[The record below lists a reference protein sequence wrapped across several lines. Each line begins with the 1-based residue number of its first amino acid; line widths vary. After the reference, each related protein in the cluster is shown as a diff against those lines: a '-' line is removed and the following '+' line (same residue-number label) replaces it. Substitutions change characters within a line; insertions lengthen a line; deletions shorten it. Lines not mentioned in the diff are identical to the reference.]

1 MRMNDAPK
9 KHDKDYVQIEEK
21 ILKYNKTLKDGQNK
35 LRIYPWGELDFDQV
49 YVIPHL
55 AKTPEPDEETRITED
70 EQGDDGTEVS
80 NESEDE
86 SVELIGDISAKYFQE
101 KVVEDPS
108 LSAVDS
114 EEEKILCKEI
124 EPVLPKTKNISNAEL
139 LFEPSEQQYSAPIE
153 PSKKLLHGL
162 VHYMVSDQKLL
173 MTTTIGGHLKG
184 KTFFYRTFPELY
196 FYNHLN
202 EEVER
207 ETQIGRI
214 FENDNIVYVVG
225 GAGYGKSL
233 FLRKLCVSPQLLSGF
248 TEKPLLIIRGEIKR
262 LVRNDGTRR
271 TMQEFLEESFIHNSL
286 CDSREINQNFITEC
300 LEAGRC
306 MLLLDALDEVSN
318 EHREVLHD
326 LIISQFTNIYPGN
339 KVCITSRERGFIPR
353 RKITCFFIRPVTPQ
367 DIEEYVSRFIAI
379 NKFDRQLIKGFVAEA
394 TELVNKKFVKGFL
407 TLSLLLAIYHKEGRL
422 PNNKLQLY
430 EKCFEYMANQREK
443 EKDRIFNSKTEQNY
457 NWENLDKFLTDE
469 TFIELAK
476 YGTPNNKDI
485 SERSIKKLML
495 NMYRGEF
502 SSSTACKLGIEEF
515 LQFCADR
522 TEVFIQSQNS
532 NSDYRFYHRSFYEYF
547 YAKYIEANA
556 KSEEEAYEMLRCF
569 DMDSEIFELLTML
582 YDNEGDKIKNNSL
595 TEYLFEKAHKSLSNG
610 TNQVDRGFDMLVMLL
625 NVVNDEAF
633 LQRFIV
639 LFLQHAETLSGQMLT
654 VSFGMLSTIL
664 TRNTAYYISQF
675 GGRLGRI
682 QERILQYYLNNIKE
696 CNTLLKKVSSRKH
709 ETITREDINAE
720 KIFTFNELILIL
732 PNCYE
737 ILDDFF
743 TKFADRKHLIAVER
757 LQNREVNVL
766 FEFASKVNNLSP
778 QNRIQVY
785 HYLIQK
791 A

>member
-1 MRMNDAPK
+1 MNDTLK
-9 KHDKDYVQIEEK
+9 QHDEDCVQIEEN
-21 ILKYNKTLKDGQNK
+21 ILKYNMTLKDGQNK

-49 YVIPHL
+49 YVIPRL
-55 AKTPEPDEETRITED
+55 AKTPEPDDEIRITED
-70 EQGDDGTEVS
+70 EQGNVRTEVS

-86 SVELIGDISAKYFQE
+86 SVELVEDISSEYLQE
-101 KVVEDPS
+101 KMEEALSPS
-108 LSAVDS
+108 LIGS
-114 EEEKILCKEI
+114 EEERIPCEEI
-124 EPVLPKTKNISNAEL
+124 EHVLPGTPNIYDAEL
-139 LFEPSEQQYSAPIE
+139 LFDVSGQHYSISKELSNKLSDTLKRNAFFDQQ
-153 PSKKLLHGL
+153 
-162 VHYMVSDQKLL
+162 LL
-173 MTTTIGGHLKG
+173 MTTISAGFHKG
-184 KTFFYRTFPELY
+184 KTTLSHAFPELE

-202 EEVER
+202 EEMER

-214 FENDNIVYVVG
+214 FENDNIVYIVG

-233 FLRKLCVSPQLLSGF
+233 FLKKLCVSPQLLSGF
-248 TEKPLLIIRGEIKR
+248 TEEPLLIIRGEIKR

-271 TMQEFLEESFIHNSL
+271 TMQEFLVESFIHNSL
-286 CDSREINQNFITEC
+286 CDSREINPNFITEC
-300 LEAGRC
+300 LQKGRC

-353 RKITCFFIRPVTPQ
+353 KNITCFYIRPVTPQ

-379 NKFDRQLIKGFVAEA
+379 NKFDRQLRKGFVAEA

-457 NWENLDKFLTDE
+457 DWENLDKFLTDE

-595 TEYLFEKAHKSLSNG
+595 AEYLFEKAHKSLSNG

-625 NVVNDEAF
+625 NVVNDEVF
-633 LQRFIV
+633 HQRFID
-639 LFLQHAETLSGQMLT
+639 LFLQHAEILSGQMLT
-654 VSFGMLSTIL
+654 VNFGMLSTIL

-682 QERILQYYLNNIKE
+682 QDRILQYYLNNIKE

-709 ETITREDINAE
+709 ETITREDLNAE

-743 TKFADRKHLIAVER
+743 TKLADRKHLIAVER

-778 QNRIQVY
+778 KNRIQVY